1 MVEVFLSKEEFY
13 MSLNIKNPET
23 YRLAKELA
31 EQTGE
36 SITTAV
42 TEAVRTRLAEIK
54 RRKRPKGELAAELM
68 RIGKEIASRMT
79 EEERNFD
86 YDAFLYDEETGLPK

>member
-1 MVEVFLSKEEFY
+1 

-36 SITTAV
+36 SLTAAV
-42 TEAVRTRLAEIK
+42 TEAIRVRLQDVK
-54 RRKRPKGELAAELM
+54 RKKRPPGELAAELM
-68 RIGKEIASRMT
+68 RIGRDIASRMT
-79 EEERNFD
+79 DEERNFD
-86 YDAFLYDEETGLPK
+86 YDAYLYDEETGLPK

>member
-1 MVEVFLSKEEFY
+1 

-31 EQTGE
+31 AQTGE

-42 TEAVRTRLAEIK
+42 TEAVRARLEEVK

-86 YDAFLYDEETGLPK
+86 YDAYLYDEETGLPK